1 MEKLPGMKSK
11 LGKAAAAYF
20 LFKEHLVKHGAN
32 GEMLDEAFVNYCN
45 DTLPLN
51 EAMQMEMIMS
61 QHILLEGIK

>member
-1 MEKLPGMKSK
+1 
-11 LGKAAAAYF
+11 
-20 LFKEHLVKHGAN
+20 LVKHGAN